1 VGGIL
6 DYFPLFHRFTDQKI
20 LVIGGGSI
28 ALRKITLLE
37 KSGADI
43 LVVAKKIHSE
53 IQAKD
58 RCHCEVR
65 EYRSADL
72 DGCSL
77 VVAATDNYELN
88 QKISNEAKA
97 RGLLVN
103 VVDSPA
109 LCNCIFPSIVDRSPL
124 VVAIT
129 SSGQAPVLARSIRAK
144 LESTIPASYGQL
156 AQLASKYRN
165 KVKAKFKRM
174 DDRLS
179 FWEKVLNGVIAEH
192 VYAGRLEQAE
202 ASIEAEIEHPELRN
216 RGEVYLV
223 GAGPGDPDLLTFKA
237 LRLMQQADVV
247 LYDALVSDQIMEL
260 VRRDAERIYV
270 GKRRAD
276 HTLPQEQINQ
286 RLLDLALEGK
296 RVLRLKGGD
305 PFIFGR
311 GGEEID
317 LLAEHKVPFQ
327 IVPGIT
333 AASGCASYSG
343 IPLTHRDYA
352 QSVRFVTGH
361 LRDGTA
367 NLPWNELVMPA
378 QTLVFYM
385 GLAGINTICA
395 ELIRHGRQANTPI
408 ALIQKGTT
416 PEQRVLVGTLET
428 MPDIVI
434 REKPQAPTLTI
445 VGEVV
450 SLHSHLNWFQTEDH

>member
-1 VGGIL
+1 M
-6 DYFPLFHRFTDQKI
+6 DYFPLFHRFNGQKV
-20 LVIGGGSI
+20 LVVGGGTI

-37 KSGADI
+37 KSGASI
-43 LVVAKKIHSE
+43 HVVAKEVHAE
-53 IQAKD
+53 IQAKAS
-58 RCHCEVR
+58 CTCEQR
-65 EYRSADL
+65 EYKPEDL
-72 DGCSL
+72 NDCAL
-77 VVAATDNYELN
+77 VVVATDNSALN
-88 QKISNEAKA
+88 KEVSDQAKA
-97 RGLLVN
+97 KGLLVN
-103 VVDSPA
+103 VVDSPD
-109 LCNCIFPSIVDRSPL
+109 LCNCIFPSIVDRNPL
-124 VVAIT
+124 IVAIT

-156 AQLASKYRN
+156 AQLASKFRSR
-165 KVKAKFKRM
+165 VKAKFSRM

-192 VYAGRLEQAE
+192 VYAGRLKQAE
-202 ASIEAEIEHPELRN
+202 ASLEAELNNPKLRS

-247 LYDALVSDQIMEL
+247 LYDALVSPQIMEL
-260 VRRDAERIYV
+260 VRRDAERVYV
-270 GKRRAD
+270 GKRRAN
-276 HTLPQEQINQ
+276 HALPQEQINQ
-286 RLLDLALEGK
+286 QLLDLALEGK

-317 LLAEHKVPFQ
+317 LLAEHNVPFQ
-327 IVPGIT
+327 VVPGIT

-361 LRDGTA
+361 LKDGTM
-367 NLPWNELVMPA
+367 NLPWKELVVPA

-385 GLAGINTICA
+385 GLAGINTIC
-395 ELIRHGRQANTPI
+395 EEMIKHGRHADTPM

-416 PEQRVLVGTLET
+416 PEQRVIIGTLGT
-428 MPDIVI
+428 MPEIVL

-450 SLHSHLNWFQTEDH
+450 SLHSHLNWFQA